1 MLHGIGYT
9 MKSCSSIRKGS
20 IISSWSRR
28 ASIFFLVLILAS
40 ACCWNDF
47 STDIGEYGG
56 EDWSFVVVGDSRS
69 GGGIY
74 SNLTSW
80 MTQIRPM
87 PVFAMHL
94 GDMIPFPGNEFE
106 WENFIRLSVPL
117 MRSMEFYCTPG
128 NHDVDGETSQEIY
141 QRHVS
146 LPGNELYYSFSRDS
160 LHFIVLDSE
169 YPDQAKTIDDPQKTW
184 LNNELAGVDPSYG
197 IIVFVGLAVFSD
209 TTHTLHNAAEL
220 HALFNSCNVLLVASG
235 HEHRFHRITRDGIC
249 YLISGGGGSPLHSN
263 FSGNYYHFIKISV
276 FPGKLNVKTIGVF
289 GETIENFDLAL

>member
-1 MLHGIGYT
+1 
-9 MKSCSSIRKGS
+9 MKSHSSIRKGLG
-20 IISSWSRR
+20 ISSWSRR
-28 ASIFFLVLILAS
+28 ASIFFLVLSLGS

-117 MRSMEFYCTPG
+117 MRSMEFYCIPG
-128 NHDVDGETSQEIY
+128 NHDVDDETSQEIY
-141 QRHVS
+141 RSHFS
-146 LPGNELYYSFSRDS
+146 LPGNDIYYSFVCNNFQ
-160 LHFIVLDSE
+160 FIVLDSQI
-169 YPDQAKTIDDPQKTW
+169 PGQTKRIDDPQKAW
-184 LNNELAGVDPSYG
+184 LQTELAAVNPSFP
-197 IIVFVGLAVFSD
+197 IAVFIHLPVFSD
-209 TTHTLHNAAEL
+209 SDDVVENAAEL
-220 HALFNSCNVLLVASG
+220 HSILQPYNVVFVAAG
-235 HEHRFHRITRDGIC
+235 HEHRFHRTTRDGIC
-249 YLISGGGGSPLHSN
+249 YLISGGGGSPIHSN
-263 FSGNYYHFIKISV
+263 MSGNYHHFMKVSV
-276 FPGKLNVKTIGVF
+276 FPTKVNIKTIGVF

>member
-1 MLHGIGYT
+1 
-9 MKSCSSIRKGS
+9 MKSHSSIRKDLG
-20 IISSWSRR
+20 ISSWSRR
-28 ASIFFLVLILAS
+28 ASIFFLVLSLGS

-128 NHDVDGETSQEIY
+128 NHDVDDETSQAIY
-141 QRHVS
+141 RSHFS
-146 LPGNELYYSFSRDS
+146 LPGNELYYSFSYDNI
-160 LHFIVLDSE
+160 HFIVLDSE
-169 YPDQAKTIDDPQKTW
+169 YPGQIKRIDDPQKAW
-184 LNNELAGVDPSYG
+184 LQAELTAIGSSSP
-197 IIVFVGLAVFSD
+197 IVVFIHLPVFSD
-209 TTHTLHNAAEL
+209 SDDVVENAAEL
-220 HALFNSCNVLLVASG
+220 HSILQPYNVVFVAAG
-235 HEHRFHRITRDGIC
+235 HEHRFYRTTRNDIC
-249 YLISGGGGSPLHSN
+249 YLISGGGGSPIHSN
-263 FSGNYYHFIKISV
+263 MSGNYHHFMKVSV
-276 FPGKLNVKTIGVF
+276 FPTKINIKTIGVF